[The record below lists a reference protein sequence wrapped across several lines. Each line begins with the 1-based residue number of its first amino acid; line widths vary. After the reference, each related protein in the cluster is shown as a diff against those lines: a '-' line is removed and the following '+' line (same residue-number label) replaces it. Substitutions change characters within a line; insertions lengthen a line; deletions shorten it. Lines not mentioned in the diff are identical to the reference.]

1 MILNRVL
8 RIVVAVILSI
18 AGPGIPGAVY
28 AFAFV
33 GQPDNPPQDRPLPAQ
48 GPGTTLPVVWPDSRV
63 TVAFTL
69 NLDSEYTAAALDAM
83 QESWNAVG
91 TRFQFQQGF
100 TNSQACGNNGV
111 NVAAFRQSMC
121 DGSDFGQILAV
132 TVSNYTYNSATRRWE
147 IVDTDI
153 IVDQNRNWVP
163 RRDGPLTFGVSDFH
177 RIMIHELG
185 HAAGLDHPDDAGQSV
200 TAIMN
205 SAAGDIDTLQ
215 SDDIQGLIYLYGGAS
230 SSGPSV
236 VSGGGGGG
244 GGGCVVILPLLACL
258 WWQAR
263 RWLSC
268 GPVRVKDAR
277 LRTA

>member
-8 RIVVAVILSI
+8 RAVVAAILSI
-18 AGPGIPGAVY
+18 PVLGIPGTAL

-33 GQPDNPPQDRPLPAQ
+33 GQPDNPPGELPLPAQ
-48 GPGTTLPVVWPDSRV
+48 GPGSTLPVVWPDSRV

-83 QESWNAVG
+83 QASWNAVG

-100 TNSQACGNNGV
+100 ISSQACGNNGV
-111 NVAAFRQSMC
+111 NVAAFRQFMC

-132 TVSNYTYNSATRRWE
+132 TVSYYTYNSATRRWE
-147 IVDTDI
+147 IADTDI
-153 IVDQNRNWVP
+153 IADQNRNWVP
-163 RRDGPLTFGVSDFH
+163 RRDGPLTAGVTDFH

-205 SAAGDIDTLQ
+205 SAAGAIDTLQ
-215 SDDIQGLIYLYGGAS
+215 SDDIQGLTYLYGGAS
-230 SSGPSV
+230 STGPSV
-236 VSGGGGGG
+236 VSGGGGG
-244 GGGCVVILPLLACL
+244 GGGCVVILPLLAWL
-258 WWQAR
+258 RWQAR
-263 RWLSC
+263 WCLTW
-268 GPVRVKDAR
+268 VRGAR